1 MFKIAIMGCGVVGS
15 GVADILI
22 EKSAELSKR
31 FASDIGLG
39 KILDIRDLPGTPY
52 EPYLTKNAED
62 IWEDD
67 EIRLVTVTIGGLDFA
82 YQMCRK
88 ALISG
93 RHVVTSNKE
102 VVAAYG
108 RELMR
113 LAFIHHVRFMY
124 EASAGGGIPII
135 RPLNIC
141 LASNEIYEIQGIL
154 NGTTNYMLT
163 RMHRDGMSFDEV
175 LKEAQA
181 KGYAEANPSADV
193 DGYDAARKI
202 AILSSIA
209 YNSYVDYRE
218 VACTGIRE
226 ILTADHEL
234 AERAGYTIKLIAG
247 SKKMP
252 SGIKISVEPTCIPLS
267 NILSAVS
274 SVYNAVLV
282 KGSYTGDSLF
292 YGQGAGKLPTASAVV
307 GDIIEVLGNPKMK
320 TLPPFVDHT
329 VTVDKSDDSSDCY
342 FVRFTTELEGAAL
355 SDLKTLIEGIFGSA
369 AKWIGLS
376 AKAFGLGAFMT
387 GSCTQAELTDRGRP
401 LSGAAEIAVENCIKV
416 IE

>member
-124 EASAGGGIPII
+124 EASAGG
-135 RPLNIC
+135 
-141 LASNEIYEIQGIL
+141 
-154 NGTTNYMLT
+154 
-163 RMHRDGMSFDEV
+163 
-175 LKEAQA
+175 
-181 KGYAEANPSADV
+181 
-193 DGYDAARKI
+193 
-202 AILSSIA
+202 
-209 YNSYVDYRE
+209 
-218 VACTGIRE
+218 
-226 ILTADHEL
+226 
-234 AERAGYTIKLIAG
+234 
-247 SKKMP
+247 
-252 SGIKISVEPTCIPLS
+252 
-267 NILSAVS
+267 
-274 SVYNAVLV
+274 
-282 KGSYTGDSLF
+282 
-292 YGQGAGKLPTASAVV
+292 
-307 GDIIEVLGNPKMK
+307 
-320 TLPPFVDHT
+320 
-329 VTVDKSDDSSDCY
+329 
-342 FVRFTTELEGAAL
+342 
-355 SDLKTLIEGIFGSA
+355 
-369 AKWIGLS
+369 
-376 AKAFGLGAFMT
+376 
-387 GSCTQAELTDRGRP
+387 
-401 LSGAAEIAVENCIKV
+401 
-416 IE
+416 